1 LENILTADKE
11 RSEKADVD
19 MSKESKNRFKN
30 FAATGGIALFFIMAF
45 EILIMISPFAF
56 FFYSVFNPVFA
67 WLDHYTATS
76 WLTGFF
82 LPHMIL
88 PPTLLLKTIRILGS
102 LFFVV
107 GAVSFVICAA
117 QVYGGK
123 IFKWGVATRGLYKYI
138 RHPQYF
144 SLALWGAGLCI
155 LWPRFIVLASF
166 SIMLILYYLLARD
179 EERRM
184 TAQYGQSYS
193 DYLRNTGMFL
203 PRCIETLCAF
213 ILKFIPDGPIRFVI
227 APALIVIVVIGCGF
241 ALRAVTLHSL
251 LLQSKGNLTLVSI
264 LPEDNHLDANI
275 LNGISQASAGLRS
288 QNDYL
293 GYVMPGDYVMQGMI
307 ADTGESFHLYKSH
320 HSIAMIAEWVLHPFS
335 HLRASPTLH
344 MAKMHHVDPAFARR
358 HHCPMGIDDPN
369 LDCKTCPYR
378 RVIIVQVERKNSTHL
393 RPRQLFAFDATRVP
407 IEALDIDTRT
417 GHIVNVKKVKS
428 STAWKNVP
436 TPVF

>member
-1 LENILTADKE
+1 
-11 RSEKADVD
+11 
-19 MSKESKNRFKN
+19 MSRRSKNRFKN

-67 WLDHYTATS
+67 WLDHYPATS

-82 LPHMIL
+82 LPHMVL
-88 PPTLLLKTIRILGS
+88 PPTLLLKTVRILGS
-102 LFFVV
+102 VFFVA
-107 GAVSFVICAA
+107 GALSFLVCAV
-117 QVYGGK
+117 QVYVSK
-123 IFKWGVATRGLYKYI
+123 IFKWGVANKGLYKYI

-144 SLALWGAGLCI
+144 SLALWGVGLCI
-155 LWPRFIVLASF
+155 LWPRFIVLTSF
-166 SIMLILYYLLARD
+166 SIMLILYYFLAKD

-184 TAQYGQSYS
+184 AALYGQSYS
-193 DYLRNTGMFL
+193 DYLRKTGMFL
-203 PRCIETLCAF
+203 PRYIEARCAF
-213 ILKFIPDGPIRFVI
+213 VLKFIPNGAIRFVM
-227 APALIVIVVIGCGF
+227 APVLVVIAVLGCGF
-241 ALRAVTLHSL
+241 VLRAITLHSL

-264 LPEDNHLDANI
+264 LPEDKHLDTRI
-275 LNGISQASAGLRS
+275 LNGILGTGPGLQS

-293 GYVMPGDYVMQGMI
+293 GYVMPGDYIMQGMI

-320 HSIAMIAEWVLHPFS
+320 HSIAMINDWVLHPFT

-344 MAKMHHVDPAFARR
+344 MAKMHHADPAFARR

-369 LDCKTCPYR
+369 LNCKTCPYR

-393 RPRQLFAFDATRVP
+393 SPTQLFAFDAARIP
-407 IEALDIDTRT
+407 IEAVDIDTQSGR
-417 GHIVNVKKVKS
+417 IVNIKKVKS
-428 STAWKNVP
+428 STAWKEVP

>member
-1 LENILTADKE
+1 
-11 RSEKADVD
+11 
-19 MSKESKNRFKN
+19 MSRKSKNRLN
-30 FAATGGIALFFIMAF
+30 NAVAAGGTVLFFVMAF

-67 WLDHYTATS
+67 WLDRYPATS

-88 PPTLLLKTIRILGS
+88 PPTALLKTIRILGS
-102 LFFVV
+102 IFFVA
-107 GAVSFVICAA
+107 GALSFVVCAV

-123 IFKWGVATRGLYKYI
+123 IFKWGVASKGLYKYI

-166 SIMLILYYLLARD
+166 SVMLVLYYLLARD

-184 TAQYGQSYS
+184 AAQYGQSYS
-193 DYLRNTGMFL
+193 DYLRKTGMFL
-203 PRCIETLCAF
+203 PRYIEKRFAF
-213 ILKFIPDGPIRFVI
+213 VLKLIPKGPIRFVA
-227 APALIVIVVIGCGF
+227 APALVVIVVLGAGF
-241 ALRAVTLHSL
+241 ILRAVTLHSL
-251 LLQSKGNLTLVSI
+251 LLRSKGNLTLVSI
-264 LPEDNHLDANI
+264 LPEDNHFDATI
-275 LNGISQASAGLRS
+275 LNGISRAGAGLQN

-320 HSIAMIAEWVLHPFS
+320 HSIAMITEWVLHPFR

-344 MAKMHHVDPAFARR
+344 MAKMHHVDPVFARR

-369 LDCKTCPYR
+369 LSCKNCPYR
-378 RVIIVQVERKNSTHL
+378 RVIIVRVQRRNSTHL
-393 RPRQLFAFDATRVP
+393 RPRQLFAFDAARTP
-407 IEALDIDTRT
+407 IEAVDIDTRS
-417 GHIVNVKKVKS
+417 GRIVNVKKVKS
-428 STAWKNVP
+428 STAWKGVP